1 MSQAINVYAI
11 NLSILLLKSSLFM
24 SIVNLIR
31 RATKFRIDK
40 DIYQTHTPRT
50 HTQKK
55 KRRQIVEAKEEP
67 NRLCNDFDGY
77 I

>member
-31 RATKFRIDK
+31 WATKFRIDK

-50 HTQKK
+50 HTQK